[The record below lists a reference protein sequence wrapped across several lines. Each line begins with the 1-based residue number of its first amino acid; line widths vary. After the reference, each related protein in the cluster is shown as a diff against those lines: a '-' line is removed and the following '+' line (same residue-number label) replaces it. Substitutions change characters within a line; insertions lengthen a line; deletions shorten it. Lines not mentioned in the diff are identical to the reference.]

1 MVPPRD
7 ETPTAPRPLTIGPV
21 RLATPL
27 LMAPMAGFTDWAF
40 RQVVRRLGGCG
51 LPVTEMVSARGMFEM
66 NRRDRALPERL
77 WGVADEPRPLA
88 VQIWD
93 NDPVLLA
100 EIADCIVRQFAPTV
114 IDLNFGCPAPDVAG
128 KAESGAHLLRFPD
141 RIGRIVE
148 RVVAACRT
156 TPVTAKVRLG
166 PDRRQITIFDVA
178 QAVEAAGAAA
188 MTVHGRTAADFYRGK
203 ADWELIAQTKSV
215 LRRIPL
221 IGNGDLTTAD
231 DIVAALRRYPVDGVM
246 IGRAA
251 LNDPW
256 LFAQGCAA
264 LQKQPWAPPSPSDRC
279 AGLLE
284 HLQLRLT
291 QYGPDRALGQMR
303 KVAACYTHSLPGA
316 RGFRQELNQLQSID
330 DFRTAVERFFA
341 RRPTGDV
348 ALERTGD
355 DLRKTTAL

>member
-1 MVPPRD
+1 MDHPCD
-7 ETPTAPRPLTIGPV
+7 QTPSASRPLTIGPV
-21 RLATPL
+21 GLATPL

-40 RQVVRRLGGCG
+40 RQVVRGLGGCG

-66 NRRDRALPERL
+66 NRRERALPERL

-100 EIADCIVRQFAPTV
+100 EIADRLVRQFAPTV

-148 RVVAACRT
+148 RVAAACGT

-166 PDRRQITIFDVA
+166 PDRQRITVFDVA
-178 QAVEAAGAAA
+178 QAVEAAGGAAI
-188 MTVHGRTAADFYRGK
+188 TVHGRTAADFYRGK
-203 ADWELIAQTKSV
+203 ADWELIARTKSM

-221 IGNGDLTTAD
+221 IGNGDLTTAE
-231 DIVAALRRYPVDGVM
+231 DIVTAFRRYSVDGVM

-251 LNDPW
+251 LNNPW
-256 LFAQGCAA
+256 LFAQGWAA
-264 LQKQPWAPPSPSDRC
+264 LQNRPWLSPSASDRC
-279 AGLLE
+279 TGLLQ

-303 KVAACYTHSLPGA
+303 KVAACYTHGLPGA
-316 RGFRQELNQLQSID
+316 RAFRQGLNQLQSID
-330 DFRTAVERFFA
+330 EFRSAVEQFFA
-341 RRPTGDV
+341 SQPTG
-348 ALERTGD
+348 ERI
-355 DLRKTTAL
+355 A

>member
-1 MVPPRD
+1 MD
-7 ETPTAPRPLTIGPV
+7 EPCDDRPDSLRPLTIGPIS
-21 RLATPL
+21 LATPL

-40 RQVVRRLGGCG
+40 RQVVRRAGGCG
-51 LPVTEMVSARGMFEM
+51 LPVTEMISARGMFEM
-66 NRRDRALPERL
+66 LRRDRAPPERL

-100 EIADCIVRQFAPTV
+100 EIADRLVRQFAPTV

-148 RVVAACRT
+148 RVAATCGS

-166 PDRRQITIFDVA
+166 PDRGRITILDVA
-178 QAVEAAGAAA
+178 QAVEGAGGAAI
-188 MTVHGRTAADFYRGK
+188 TVHGRTAADFYRGK
-203 ADWELIAQTKSV
+203 ADWEWIAQTKSV
-215 LRRIPL
+215 LQRIPL
-221 IGNGDLTTAD
+221 IGNGDLATAEG
-231 DIVAALRRYPVDGVM
+231 IAAALRHYPVDGVM

-256 LFAQGCAA
+256 LFAQGWAA
-264 LQKQPWAPPSPSDRC
+264 LRNLPWAPPTLADRRD
-279 AGLLE
+279 ALLE
-284 HLQLRLT
+284 HLQLRLL

-303 KVAACYTHSLPGA
+303 KVAACYTHGLPGA
-316 RGFRQELNQLQSID
+316 RVFRQGLNQLQSID
-330 DFRTAVERFFA
+330 EFRSAVERFFA
-341 RRPTGDV
+341 AVPTG
-348 ALERTGD
+348 EP
-355 DLRKTTAL
+355 LREIGE

>member
-1 MVPPRD
+1 MDHPCDQMPS
-7 ETPTAPRPLTIGPV
+7 TPRPLMIGPV
-21 RLATPL
+21 GLATPL

-51 LPVTEMVSARGMFEM
+51 LPVTEMVSARGMLEM
-66 NRRDRALPERL
+66 DRRERALPERL
-77 WGVADEPRPLA
+77 WGAADEPRPLA

-100 EIADCIVRQFAPTV
+100 EIADRLVRQFAPTV

-128 KAESGAHLLRFPD
+128 KAESGAYLLRFPD

-148 RVVAACRT
+148 RVAAACGS

-178 QAVEAAGAAA
+178 QAVEAAGGAAI
-188 MTVHGRTAADFYRGK
+188 TVHGRTAADFYRGK

-221 IGNGDLTTAD
+221 IGNGDLATAD
-231 DIVAALRRYPVDGVM
+231 DIVAAFRRYPVDGVM

-256 LFAQGCAA
+256 LFAQGWAA
-264 LQKQPWAPPSPSDRC
+264 LQNRPLAPPTPADRC

-303 KVAACYTHSLPGA
+303 KVAACYTHGLPGA
-316 RGFRQELNQLQSID
+316 RAFRQGLNQLQSIAE
-330 DFRTAVERFFA
+330 FRLAVERFFA
-341 RRPTGDV
+341 SQPT
-348 ALERTGD
+348 D
-355 DLRKTTAL
+355 DNVLKARGESPLKAAE

>member
-1 MVPPRD
+1 MDHPRD
-7 ETPTAPRPLTIGPV
+7 EKPIAPVPLTIGPI

-51 LPVTEMVSARGMFEM
+51 LPVTEMISARGMFEM
-66 NRRDRALPERL
+66 ARRDRASPERL
-77 WGVADEPRPLA
+77 WGVAEEPRPLA

-100 EIADCIVRQFAPTV
+100 EIADRLVRQIAPTV
-114 IDLNFGCPAPDVAG
+114 IDLNFGCPAPDISG

-148 RVVAACRT
+148 RVAAACGT

-166 PDRRQITIFDVA
+166 PDRRQITVFDVA
-178 QAVEAAGAAA
+178 QAVEDAGAAA
-188 MTVHGRTAADFYRGK
+188 ITVHGRTAADFYRGQ

-215 LRRIPL
+215 LKRIPL
-221 IGNGDLTTAD
+221 IGNGDLATPA
-231 DIVAALRRYPVDGVM
+231 DIVAAFRRYPVDGVM

-256 LFAQGCAA
+256 LFAQGWAA
-264 LQKQPWAPPSPSDRC
+264 LENRPWTPPTMADRG
-279 AGLLE
+279 AALLE
-284 HLQLRLT
+284 HLHLRLV

-303 KVAACYTHSLPGA
+303 KVAACYTHGLPGA
-316 RGFRQELNQLQSID
+316 RAFRQGLNQLQSID
-330 DFRTAVERFFA
+330 EFRTAVEQFFA
-341 RRPTGDV
+341 AGAPQEP
-348 ALERTGD
+348 APPAAES
-355 DLRKTTAL
+355 KPA

>member
-1 MVPPRD
+1 MKAPCD
-7 ETPTAPRPLTIGPV
+7 DMPTAPRPLTIGPIC
-21 RLATPL
+21 LPTPL

-51 LPVTEMVSARGMFEM
+51 LPVTEMISARGMFEM
-66 NRRDRALPERL
+66 ARRDRVLPERL

-100 EIADCIVRQFAPTV
+100 EIADRLVRQLAPTV

-128 KAESGAHLLRFPD
+128 KAESGAYLLRFPD
-141 RIGRIVE
+141 RIGQIVE
-148 RVVAACRT
+148 RVAAACGA

-166 PDRRQITIFDVA
+166 PDRRQITVFDVA
-178 QAVEAAGAAA
+178 QAVEGAGGAAI
-188 MTVHGRTAADFYRGK
+188 TVHGRTAADFYRGK

-215 LRRIPL
+215 LQRIPL
-221 IGNGDLTTAD
+221 IGNGDLATPA
-231 DIVAALRRYPVDGVM
+231 DIVAAFRRYPVDGVM

-256 LFAQGCAA
+256 LFAQGWAA
-264 LQKQPWAPPSPSDRC
+264 LRNLPSATPTLADRRD
-279 AGLLE
+279 ALRE
-284 HLQLRLT
+284 HLQLRLR

-303 KVAACYTHSLPGA
+303 KVAACYTHGLPGA
-316 RGFRQELNQLQSID
+316 RAFRQGLNQLQSID
-330 DFRTAVERFFA
+330 DFRMAVEQFFA
-341 RRPTGDV
+341 AAPPDILPQKTG
-348 ALERTGD
+348 E
-355 DLRKTTAL
+355 